1 MSMKR
6 SARAGLLAAA
16 AAVLTGCG
24 TAASAEVPPATV
36 TPIAGSQVSLLQL
49 TGQAI
54 HRLGITTQPVREL
67 PAAAGKAPAR
77 AGVRTVVPYSAVLY
91 DTDGST
97 WAYVNT
103 AARTYVRQPIKID
116 AIQGR
121 VAVLSSGPP
130 AGAAVVT
137 VGAPELLG
145 TEYDISGEE

>member
-1 MSMKR
+1 MSIKHP
-6 SARAGLLAAA
+6 ARASLLAAA
-16 AAVLTGCG
+16 AAVLAGCG
-24 TAASAEVPPATV
+24 TAATAEVPPATV
-36 TPIAGSQVSLLQL
+36 TQIAGSQVARLQL

-67 PAAAGKAPAR
+67 PAAEGKASAR
-77 AGVRTVVPYSAVLY
+77 GGVRTVIPYSAVVY

-97 WAYVNT
+97 WTYVNT
-103 AARTYVRQPIKID
+103 AAGTYVRQPIKVAEIR
-116 AIQGR
+116 GR

-130 AGAAVVT
+130 TGAAVVT